1 MKIEEH
7 KLIHISLHKNLD
19 ELIADFIFHT
29 EKLLSE
35 TSVMEFLEWSYTQT
49 KEPTEDLTS

>member
-1 MKIEEH
+1 MKTKEH

-19 ELIADFIFHT
+19 QLIADFIFHT

-49 KEPTEDLTS
+49 KEPTEKPTL